1 MRPKFFLKVAFR
13 SLAFRRDSFLDLA
26 FRTAAV
32 LLLGMTVASTMN
44 AADMGRSAEPFFSW
58 PAAELAAQPA
68 RPAGCHSHALPASL
82 PLPVV
87 PATVPPAPRNYECCV
102 TGHHAAIPFASFSLR
117 LVLACVGEATGAEQ
131 FSLATTVHSSS
142 IVLISPSGSPPG
154 SFSLRI

>member
-1 MRPKFFLKVAFR
+1 MRPKAFLKVAFR
-13 SLAFRRDSFLDLA
+13 SLSFRRDAFHDLA
-26 FRTAAV
+26 FHTAAV

-44 AADMGRSAEPFFSW
+44 AADMGRSTERFSPW
-58 PAAELAAQPA
+58 PSAYLASQPA
-68 RPAGCHSHALPASL
+68 PTTGCHSHALPASL

-87 PATVPPAPRNYECCV
+87 PATVPPAPRSYECCV

-117 LVLACVGEATGAEQ
+117 LVFACVGEATGAEQ

-142 IVLISPSGSPPG
+142 IVLISAFGSPPG